1 MKFINISLILFI
13 FSFIALSVLIKPTTY
28 IDREDGRSSYEIPA
42 VNLNLPLKDEPIA
55 ENTKDESYIQKNE
68 YRNDLTRAWTIKVST
83 YEDLDDLKR
92 DFRILKKL
100 GYKVYSRYSEE
111 NKYSLFIGPTLKRE
125 DSLNI
130 MKSLIDSSKFKP
142 EILRYD

>member
-28 IDREDGRSSYEIPA
+28 IDRGDDHSIYEIPP
-42 VNLNLPLKDEPIA
+42 VNLNLPLQDEPIT
-55 ENTKDESYIQKNE
+55 ENTKDKIYIQKNE
-68 YRNDLTRAWTIKVST
+68 FRNDLTRAWTIKVSA
-83 YEDLDDLKR
+83 YEDLDELKR

-111 NKYSLFIGPTLKRE
+111 NKYNLFIGPTLKRE

>member
-1 MKFINISLILFI
+1 MKFINISLVVFI

-28 IDREDGRSSYEIPA
+28 IDRGDDRSSYEIPA
-42 VNLNLPLKDEPIA
+42 VNLNLPLQDEPIT
-55 ENTKDESYIQKNE
+55 ENTKDKNYIQKNE
-68 YRNDLTRAWTIKVST
+68 FRNDLTRAWTIKVNA
-83 YEDLDDLKR
+83 YEDLDELKR

-111 NKYSLFIGPTLKRE
+111 NKYNLFIGPTLKRE

>member
-1 MKFINISLILFI
+1 MKFINISLIVFI

-28 IDREDGRSSYEIPA
+28 IDREDARSNYEIPA
-42 VNLNLPLKDEPIA
+42 VNLNLPLKDEPIT
-55 ENTKDESYIQKNE
+55 EKTKDKIYIQKNE
-68 YRNDLTRAWTIKVST
+68 FRNDLTRAWTIKVST
-83 YEDLDDLKR
+83 YEDLDDLKK
-92 DFRILKKL
+92 DFRMLKKL

-111 NKYSLFIGPTLKRE
+111 NKYNLFIGPTLKRE
-125 DSLNI
+125 DSINI

>member
-1 MKFINISLILFI
+1 MKFINISLIVFI
-13 FSFIALSVLIKPTTY
+13 FSFIALSVLIRPNIY
-28 IDREDGRSSYEIPA
+28 IDREDARSTYEIPA
-42 VNLNLPLKDEPIA
+42 VNLNLPLKDEPIT
-55 ENTKDESYIQKNE
+55 ENTKDKNYIQKNE
-68 YRNDLTRAWTIKVST
+68 FRNDLTRAWTIKVST

-111 NKYSLFIGPTLKRE
+111 NNYSLFIGPTLRRE